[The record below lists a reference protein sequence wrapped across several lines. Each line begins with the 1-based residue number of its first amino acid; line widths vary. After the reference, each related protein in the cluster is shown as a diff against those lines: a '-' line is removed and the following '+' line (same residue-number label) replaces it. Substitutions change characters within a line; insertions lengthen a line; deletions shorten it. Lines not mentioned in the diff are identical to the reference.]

1 MNHNGV
7 QTFIASVALSAHQVV
22 KFTTY
27 TGLSRGQQQLTNAL
41 AVTPTG
47 ATDTIG
53 AETGGAIG
61 TVLQDVEQG
70 GPADIHLFNA
80 GGVHYVTAGSDV
92 AVAPGNALE
101 LAANGTVVKKNANGQ
116 VATATEASVGA
127 GTIFN
132 AMFR

>member
-7 QTFIASVALSAHQVV
+7 QTFVAAVALSAHQIV

-27 TGLSRGQQQLTNAL
+27 TGLSRGQQLLTNAL
-41 AVTPTG
+41 AVTPTAASDVMG
-47 ATDTIG
+47 ADQN
-53 AETGGAIG
+53 GAIG

-80 GGVHYVTAGSDV
+80 GGVHYVVAGTDT
-92 AVAPGNALE
+92 AVAPGNQLE
-101 LAANGTVVKKNANGQ
+101 LGANGTVAKKAANPS
-116 VATATEASVGA
+116 VAAATETAAGA

-132 AMFR
+132 AMFK

>member
-1 MNHNGV
+1 MNYNGV
-7 QTFIASVALSAHQVV
+7 QTFIASVALSAHQIV

-47 ATDTIG
+47 AADVMG
-53 AETGGAIG
+53 AAGGGAIG

-80 GGVHYVTAGSDV
+80 GGVHYVTASSDT
-92 AVAPGNALE
+92 AIAPGNSLE
-101 LAANGTVVKKNANGQ
+101 LTDNGTVQLKAQNAS
-116 VATATEASVGA
+116 VAAATEASVGA

-132 AMFR
+132 AMFD